1 MDNWKFKKWKEEG
14 WTYQDIDAYIGMEI
28 YPEDIEIF
36 STILLPNLIAYKD
49 RIFIYD
55 NIFKDEFDAKKSID
69 LLILSFGLDDAEK
82 LINRVRIPELFIN
95 NIDNTEPSTRMNIA
109 KLIKHNW
116 EYHLL
121 KKFPN
126 KDFTVEITG
135 GKFDPEVVFYQK
147 NQV

>member
-36 STILLPNLIAYKD
+36 STILLPNLIVYKD

-69 LLILSFGLDDAEK
+69 SLILSFGLDDAEK

-121 KKFPN
+121 KIRRIKCSGDRKSVSESGRCLPRYSVA
-126 KDFTVEITG
+126 T
-135 GKFDPEVVFYQK
+135 
-147 NQV
+147 